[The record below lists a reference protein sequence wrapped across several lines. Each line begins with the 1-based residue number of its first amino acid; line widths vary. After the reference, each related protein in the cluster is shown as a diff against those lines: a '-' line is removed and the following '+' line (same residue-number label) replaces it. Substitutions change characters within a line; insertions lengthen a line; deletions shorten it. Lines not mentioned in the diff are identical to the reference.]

1 MTNSNTPRTIS
12 KQVNRLISK
21 LNLKAPPVYVKVQ
34 PESGAIVSQCF
45 PNVERKVL
53 SSGGKMLCGGQIW
66 EWPNVMIEAE
76 FHAIWQSP
84 EGDWVDITPKQDEE
98 QTILFAH
105 TPKRPYDGKRV
116 DNVRL
121 ALRDDTI
128 IHHFIQ
134 ISELIS
140 KALQDGRE
148 FEYGFITVPEAKMKP
163 LMEAKRFLL
172 GALKAGYRDHDTC
185 CCKSSIKYKRCCG
198 KEIQKYISESVR

>member
-1 MTNSNTPRTIS
+1 MSNSNTPQTIS

-34 PESGAIVSQCF
+34 PEPGAIVNECF

-53 SSGGKMLCGGQIW
+53 SNGGKMLCGWQIW

-84 EGDWVDITPKQDEE
+84 EGGWVDITPKQDEE
-98 QTILFAH
+98 KKILFAH

-134 ISELIS
+134 VSELIN
-140 KALQDGRE
+140 KTIQDDQKY
-148 FEYGFITVPEAKMKP
+148 EYGFIAVPKVIKP
-163 LMEAKRFLL
+163 LMEAKEFLL
-172 GALKAGYRDHDTC
+172 SALKAGYRDHDMC
-185 CCKSSIKYKRCCG
+185 CCNSSIKYKRCCG
-198 KEIQKYISESVR
+198 KDIQKYIAESVR